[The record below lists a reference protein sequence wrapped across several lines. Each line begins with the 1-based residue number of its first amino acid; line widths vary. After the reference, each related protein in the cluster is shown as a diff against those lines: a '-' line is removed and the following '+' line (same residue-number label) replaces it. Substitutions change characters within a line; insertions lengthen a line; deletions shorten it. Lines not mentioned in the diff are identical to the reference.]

1 MRMHK
6 DDIIDLLE
14 SLRIKEEVSDTEKTI
29 CNENKTDG
37 KYPNTLNDPS
47 IHGFGVPFPI
57 YDENGETIID
67 RTIKGINELKLNPF
81 EIEWMEVILYD
92 FYITEQLLEKI
103 DSNLIMSVAQ
113 AIEIEENNQYIYP
126 DNIIRIS
133 SCYYGTGQGSDC
145 FYSQSYKSIE
155 FENINA
161 TSIAERILNK
171 RKNAEDYKRMIS
183 KIPESILAP
192 EEPNMPFNEYNLLDE
207 IKILNSEIEHL
218 RKERDDWQKRVQTEM
233 TVKEEA
239 FNVHNSSSCFTSRQM
254 GILMLAVS
262 YFTEEEPVA
271 KTTIGQVVEKISG
284 YKATT
289 INQNTRGKFKDSDK
303 EAVAQAIENKFPKLA
318 AKVRKL

>member
-1 MRMHK
+1 M
-6 DDIIDLLE
+6 
-14 SLRIKEEVSDTEKTI
+14 
-29 CNENKTDG
+29 
-37 KYPNTLNDPS
+37 
-47 IHGFGVPFPI
+47 
-57 YDENGETIID
+57 
-67 RTIKGINELKLNPF
+67 
-81 EIEWMEVILYD
+81 
-92 FYITEQLLEKI
+92 
-103 DSNLIMSVAQ
+103 
-113 AIEIEENNQYIYP
+113 
-126 DNIIRIS
+126 IR
-133 SCYYGTGQGSDC
+133 
-145 FYSQSYKSIE
+145 
-155 FENINA
+155 
-161 TSIAERILNK
+161 
-171 RKNAEDYKRMIS
+171 
-183 KIPESILAP
+183 
-192 EEPNMPFNEYNLLDE
+192 
-207 IKILNSEIEHL
+207 IEHL